1 MPIVIKIA
9 VNWLHAFNNN
19 CIKLPKWVMELSSA
33 QWALNHTRN
42 AFYLR
47 VQWAKAPICC
57 DSMHHNKNTLNSLSS
72 RNRLKPILNM
82 LRCAPRFPI
91 CMSSLFQFHLFILF
105 DWSHQMIE
113 IKSNINQKE
122 ESNDW
127 LAWIDWFSHF
137 VRDNLPEPQFDIAHV
152 QFRNIFDENIC
163 FQKAFPIHTFQRIK
177 L

>member
-33 QWALNHTRN
+33 QRALNHTRN

-72 RNRLKPILNM
+72 WNRLKPILNM
-82 LRCAPRFPI
+82 VRCAPPF
-91 CMSSLFQFHLFILF
+91 SFLYVFSLSISFVYTIRLIT
-105 DWSHQMIE
+105 
-113 IKSNINQKE
+113 
-122 ESNDW
+122 SNDW
-127 LAWIDWFSHF
+127 NQIEYEPKRRIEWLIGMDW
-137 VRDNLPEPQFDIAHV
+137 LI
-152 QFRNIFDENIC
+152 
-163 FQKAFPIHTFQRIK
+163 
-177 L
+177 

>member
-19 CIKLPKWVMELSSA
+19 CIKLPKWVMELSTKSHQKRILLASA
-33 QWALNHTRN
+33 MSEST
-42 AFYLR
+42 
-47 VQWAKAPICC
+47 ICC

-72 RNRLKPILNM
+72 WIRLKPIFEYY
-82 LRCAPRFPI
+82 APRLLFCI
-91 CMSSLFQFHLFILF
+91 SSLFQFSLFILF

-137 VRDNLPEPQFDIAHV
+137 MRDNLPESQFDIAHV
-152 QFRNIFDENIC
+152 QFSNIFDENIC
-163 FQKAFPIHTFQRIK
+163 FRKAFPIHTFQRIK